1 MKWKK
6 KFINDAHTV
15 AARSQ
20 THTHNN
26 FVIFSF
32 EEKLAFIQKSL
43 EEKILNSDKMGIGW
57 L

>member
-20 THTHNN
+20 THTHNY